1 MFEYCS
7 KAKFKIEF
15 HMRGVIKIWK
25 VLWNSSSMQRTI
37 HPFWLL
43 RKHSAHHLF
52 PEGRENRFLTK
63 LQGWPQNA
71 SAFTR
76 ASFSVVSI
84 RHPCLRCKIA
94 VSVSPQHFH
103 FGFAYHFWTI
113 KLRDKHTALCP
124 EAGNKWSTTGL
135 RPGTSALQRLHHWLQ
150 EATKRAR
157 VMFADDTTLGG
168 RAEVLEGR
176 AASLRDHEDQAD
188 RNLMELDKDQ
198 SSTWHQPAVGPGS
211 KANASSEGFVSKES
225 AGSDHCPLLSTD
237 WTTAAHFGPPSTR
250 RTLIN

>member
-1 MFEYCS
+1 MFKYSS
-7 KAKFKIEF
+7 KAKCKIEF

-25 VLWNSSSMQRTI
+25 VPWNSSMQRTI

-52 PEGRENRFLTK
+52 PEGSENRLLTK
-63 LQGWPQNA
+63 LQGWPKTT

-113 KLRDKHTALCP
+113 ELRDSHTALCP

-135 RPGTSALQRLHHWLQ
+135 RPGTSARQRLRHWLQ
-150 EATKRAR
+150 EATKRAL
-157 VMFADDTTLGG
+157 VMSADDTTLGG

-176 AASLRDHEDQAD
+176 AASLWDQEDQAD
-188 RNLMELDKDQ
+188 RNLMELDRDQ

-211 KANASSEGFVSKES
+211 KARASSEGWRWSLPS
-225 AGSDHCPLLSTD
+225 PQHRLHHCSPF
-237 WTTAAHFGPPSTR
+237 WPPSTR
-250 RTLIN
+250 RTLMN